1 MGIFAFI
8 VVALTFTA
16 NLVIALVVY
25 RNNPKSWTNR
35 FTAGLAIIFALWTI
49 FNYFAL
55 LPGSETTRIFWVRLV
70 MLVTTPMGA
79 FTYLLAKGFPTDK
92 LAVSN
97 KTIYFF
103 LTLIV
108 IVGIFAL
115 SPWMFSRV
123 ENLPNDSFNLIP
135 GPAILL
141 FAISHLGLTSWGV
154 IILINKFRHAQG
166 LLKKQLLFFL
176 TGTVLTLT
184 LITLTNFV
192 AVVFFQA
199 MQYTFIGPTFTLF
212 QVGFITYAVVKHRL
226 FDIRLVVA
234 RTVAYS
240 LLLLFLAG
248 ITFSSI
254 IFTAQFFTEGSSP
267 ITIYTILTLLIA
279 FTFNPLKQTFE
290 SITNNFFYK
299 QSYSSEKLLEKIG
312 EILRSTIALDSLTK
326 KTLTLFT
333 DTMHITYGAYYLTQK
348 DKDKYRI
355 YTSGNDRRELT
366 TGEIETLTRAANNK
380 LLIFEDLEE
389 TPIKMLLRDAQI
401 SVCLPLKV
409 KQELHGLLIL
419 SDKSSGEIYN
429 QQDIDVLEIFMPQ
442 ISVAIHNAKSVD
454 EIRRFNVTLKEE
466 VQAAT
471 TDLKS
476 ANRNLKHLDKLKDEF
491 VFIATHELKNPVTAM
506 RGYLSMLQ
514 EGMFGHIPEK
524 MKGPIDQLQASN
536 QQLVDLVNDLL
547 QIARSEAKTLNIT
560 TEDVNL
566 CPVIDTVIENV
577 KPLADQKN
585 ITVKHLQPASKEIMV
600 KTDPNRLKEI
610 MNNLIGNAIK
620 YSDSGTITINHA
632 IDKEFVTTSVKDQGV
647 GISQEDQKKLFTR
660 FYRVEEE
667 AAKGIPGTG
676 LGLFIVKQLIEKM
689 HGKIWLESTKGQGTT
704 FSFTLPRAN

>member
-1 MGIFAFI
+1 MLNFELLI
-8 VVALTFTA
+8 VAISSIG
-16 NLVIALVVY
+16 NLVLGLFTLIK
-25 RNNPKSWTNR
+25 NPKSVTN
-35 FTAGLAIIFALWTI
+35 
-49 FNYFAL
+49 
-55 LPGSETTRIFWVRLV
+55 
-70 MLVTTPMGA
+70 
-79 FTYLLAKGFPTDK
+79 K
-92 LAVSN
+92 L
-97 KTIYFF
+97 F
-103 LTLIV
+103 L
-108 IVGIFAL
+108 
-115 SPWMFSRV
+115 S
-123 ENLPNDSFNLIP
+123 
-135 GPAILL
+135 
-141 FAISHLGLTSWGV
+141 
-154 IILINKFRHAQG
+154 
-166 LLKKQLLFFL
+166 
-176 TGTVLTLT
+176 LTLT
-184 LITLTNFV
+184 LSLYVLFNFFAINQVSDAATLFWIRMVMAVALFIGWLFFLFIHTFPHNNLRLKPLWFVLSLIFTVALVPLTFSQLLFSGVQPGTFQPTPGPGMALFMLQTLLFTGGGTVILVKKFLHSSGVEKMQLRLFLLGAVVMFTLIFLTNVIFVVILNISDFVSLLPIYILIFVGSISYAIIKHRFLDIGLLIFRTISFSLITL
-192 AVVFFQA
+192 
-199 MQYTFIGPTFTLF
+199 I
-212 QVGFITYAVVKHRL
+212 
-226 FDIRLVVA
+226 
-234 RTVAYS
+234 
-240 LLLLFLAG
+240 
-248 ITFSSI
+248 I
-254 IFTAQFFTEGSSP
+254 IFLYALALFSFLQFIPQSLHTIFNIILALILVYSYNP
-267 ITIYTILTLLIA
+267 IKHTIESLTKNI
-279 FTFNPLKQTFE
+279 
-290 SITNNFFYK
+290 FYK
-299 QSYSSEKLLEKIG
+299 QSYSSETVFEQLG
-312 EILRSTIALDSLTK
+312 EILRSTIALDTLTK
-326 KTLTLFT
+326 NTLAILTG
-333 DTMHITYGAYYLTQK
+333 TMHITHGAYYLTQK

-355 YTSGNDRRELT
+355 YETGNHLHELT
-366 TGEIETLTRAANNK
+366 SGEIESLIKAAKNN

-389 TPIKMLLRDAQI
+389 SPVKMLMRDAQI
-401 SVCLPLKV
+401 SVSLPLKI
-409 KQELHGLLIL
+409 KQENHGMLVFGG
-419 SDKSSGEIYN
+419 KASGEIYN